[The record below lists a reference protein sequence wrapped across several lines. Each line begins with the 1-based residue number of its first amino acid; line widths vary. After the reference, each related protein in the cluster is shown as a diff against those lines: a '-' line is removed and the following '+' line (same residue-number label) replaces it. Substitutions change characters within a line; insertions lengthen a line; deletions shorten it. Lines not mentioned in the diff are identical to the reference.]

1 MFKILILGRTEENA
15 IKQLENYL
23 SKLHPFDNIIKKR
36 SKYNMNMVLL
46 ENDTLVEAVELK
58 ETTRSILG
66 DFLIIDSTINISKYW
81 IPYPDYFARY
91 SPLPRE
97 NRVVYFS
104 PYE

>member
-15 IKQLENYL
+15 IKQLEYYMNKQGY
-23 SKLHPFDNIIKKR
+23 FDLTIKKR
-36 SKYNMNMVLL
+36 SKLNKSWVLL
-46 ENDTLVEAVELK
+46 ENDVLVKAVELK
-58 ETTRSILG
+58 ETTKSILA
-66 DFLIIDSTINISKYW
+66 DFIMIDSTIDISKYW
-81 IPYPDYFARY
+81 MPYPDYFARY